1 MTREEVSRALHRA
14 LAQHGALAVQSPSQA
29 DLVVIPS
36 STPLLD
42 AFGKLIGRNF
52 IDESNW
58 QPSLGDLVK
67 IGSKGAPVA
76 ATAVTVSYLAR
87 RHPFSYV
94 YTTDSLAVVASRLA
108 QREVHRVPVVDKATG
123 EMVALI
129 TQSALVQWVVDN
141 KALLGDVL
149 RHPLKDIGPLG
160 TSPVV
165 SVCATSPV
173 LDAFKLMDEHKISAV
188 GVVSQAKGDLVAT
201 VSSSDIKFFL
211 RTKFPMTHTVM
222 EFVQSINDQMVDIR
236 SPLICASR
244 NTPLGDVIGRMAK
257 AKVHRVFLV
266 DGKDKPVG
274 IVSVTDVMKL
284 LGDRK

>member
-1 MTREEVSRALHRA
+1 M
-14 LAQHGALAVQSPSQA
+14 
-29 DLVVIPS
+29 
-36 STPLLD
+36 
-42 AFGKLIGRNF
+42 
-52 IDESNW
+52 
-58 QPSLGDLVK
+58 
-67 IGSKGAPVA
+67 
-76 ATAVTVSYLAR
+76 
-87 RHPFSYV
+87 
-94 YTTDSLAVVASRLA
+94 
-108 QREVHRVPVVDKATG
+108 
-123 EMVALI
+123 
-129 TQSALVQWVVDN
+129 
-141 KALLGDVL
+141 
-149 RHPLKDIGPLG
+149 
-160 TSPVV
+160 
-165 SVCATSPV
+165 

-188 GVVSQAKGDLVAT
+188 GVVSQAVRHRRRILCCCSLTDVVLLEKGDLVAT